1 MNIKEIYNKYRE
13 KYIHMFGRSF
23 YHDIVMLFFISAFFL
38 ILISILLILIFRVNV
53 STGDIPLSYSVIYG
67 VTSLGSWVNLYFYL
81 LAYTFLGV
89 LNLFVGWAFFE
100 KERLISYLLGF
111 VNIIIGILFIITIFN
126 LTALVV

>member
-1 MNIKEIYNKYRE
+1 
-13 KYIHMFGRSF
+13 
-23 YHDIVMLFFISAFFL
+23 
-38 ILISILLILIFRVNV
+38 V